1 MALPQKAGKCRPFLL
16 LGFSLRERSPASPRK
31 ERPGFL
37 KIYFVLQ
44 RPRLPAG
51 GENPLKRPPLQ
62 TQAVTF
68 LAAHVNALYQAKAQ
82 IHTDSRRAPR
92 AEEGESYAHSRQH
105 GQAHANVGN
114 GLQRNDAKIAKADI
128 FAQVIP
134 RGVGHVERFQHKQ
147 KKQQQNQRAAYK
159 PQFLSRHRE
168 DIREQSRP
176 PPGCRGTAPD
186 Q

>member
-1 MALPQKAGKCRPFLL
+1 MKF
-16 LGFSLRERSPASPRK
+16 
-31 ERPGFL
+31 
-37 KIYFVLQ
+37 IYFAEA
-44 RPRLPAG
+44 PATCRR
-51 GENPLKRPPLQ
+51 ENPLKRPPLQ

-92 AEEGESYAHSRQH
+92 AEEGESYAHSGQH

-168 DIREQSRP
+168 DIVALLEGDNPVRHPAAVEQPLTSELSASN
-176 PPGCRGTAPD
+176 GNAPLVLLVPIIHLHTK
-186 Q
+186 